1 MKPSYWTGKRDQV
14 SDEIRFDKVKSEEFG
29 FEKDPSDT
37 NATISIQNITK
48 VGVYF

>member
-48 VGVYF
+48 V